1 MDAKIINH
9 KHYRD
14 FTIIPNDL
22 LQSGEM
28 TFAERGLLCYLL
40 SLPVSWEIRVAVV
53 AEKNGETERTILR
66 LIKGLIERGY
76 CKRETRRVNGK
87 LAGQRYIITDIPN
100 DFTAPPKIE
109 GAGEATMQNSRPT
122 EVPAP
127 RENGGAYKE
136 PTLFNK
142 EIINFKDKERGAHTR
157 ERSCLFEDS
166 KYYDYELFREI
177 LANDQEVRDLG
188 IDFNYYYMRIKN
200 WSAANGE
207 KKKDWIATAKNW
219 MLSDARAGKLA
230 KVNTMGGGLSP
241 DAIQYL
247 KDMAD

>member
-1 MDAKIINH
+1 MDTQIINH

-22 LQSGEM
+22 LQCGAM

-66 LIKGLIERGY
+66 LIKGLIELGY

-100 DFTAPPKIE
+100 DFTAPTKTE
-109 GAGEATMQNSRPT
+109 GAGETTMQNSRPT
-122 EVPAP
+122 EIPAP
-127 RENGGAYKE
+127 QKNGGAYKE

-142 EIINFKDKERGAHTR
+142 ENIDIKDKERETHTR
-157 ERSCLFEDS
+157 ERNCLFEDS

-177 LANDQEVRDLG
+177 LANDPEVRDLG

-200 WSAANGE
+200 WSAAGGE

>member
-1 MDAKIINH
+1 MDTQIINH

-22 LQSGEM
+22 LQCGAM

-40 SLPVSWEIRVAVV
+40 SLPVSWEIRVSVV

-66 LIKGLIERGY
+66 LIKGLIELGY

-122 EVPAP
+122 EIPAP
-127 RENGGAYKE
+127 QKNGGAYKE

-142 EIINFKDKERGAHTR
+142 ENIIKDKERETHTR
-157 ERSCLFEDS
+157 ERNCLFEDS

-177 LANDQEVRDLG
+177 LANDPEVRDLE

-230 KVNTMGGGLSP
+230 KVNTMGGGGLT
-241 DAIQYL
+241 AEEIAYL
-247 KDMAD
+247 KM

>member
-1 MDAKIINH
+1 
-9 KHYRD
+9 
-14 FTIIPNDL
+14 
-22 LQSGEM
+22 M

-53 AEKNGETERTILR
+53 AQKNGETERTILR

-100 DFTAPPKIE
+100 DFTAPTKTE

-142 EIINFKDKERGAHTR
+142 EIIIKDKDKERETHTR
-157 ERSCLFEDS
+157 ERNCLFEDS

-177 LANDQEVRDLG
+177 LANDPEVRDLE

-230 KVNTMGGGLSP
+230 KVNTMGGGGLT
-241 DAIQYL
+241 AEEIAYL
-247 KDMAD
+247 KM